1 MRLFLYFLA
10 TVVCL
15 GGLPGAATAQAS
27 PQISVV
33 GQGSVTVKPDILRI
47 TVGVVAHDAQA
58 ARAVDQMSTELAKVM
73 RALSDAG
80 LPPADIQTS
89 GLRLSERYAENRN
102 YDEPPKVVGFTAQST
117 VDVIVRDLDRAGG
130 ILDTLV
136 TQGANQIS
144 GLRFDIADRAPLLAQ
159 ARIAAIADAMAKTE
173 LYAQAAGVK
182 PGAILS
188 ISEASSG
195 GVHGGQF
202 VAMAEAR
209 SVPIAAGTLDVTAQI
224 TVITAIE

>member
-1 MRLFLYFLA
+1 MYFLA
-10 TVVCL
+10 IVVCF

-102 YDEPPKVVGFTAQST
+102 YDEPPKVVGFTAQSVGFTAQST
-117 VDVIVRDLDRAGG
+117 VDVIVRNLDRAGG
-130 ILDTLV
+130 ILDDLV

-173 LYAQAAGVK
+173 

-188 ISEASSG
+188 ISEASGG